1 MSAAVR
7 KFRFPVGNMFVHEL
21 VAMQASAA
29 PDAVAVV
36 GDKQLTYG
44 DLNSRADQLAR
55 RLVSLGVH
63 SEVPI
68 ALFLERSPELAI
80 AALAVLKA
88 GGSYVPL
95 DPSYPLTRIAMLLE
109 DCAAP
114 VVLTDSSVADKLPSG
129 NWQTILL
136 DDEEAEAG
144 VPEVS
149 AEPRLTPDNTAYVI
163 FTSGSTGR
171 PKGVQITHAN
181 LLNLVQW
188 HQRAFQITAAD
199 RATLQASP
207 GFDAAVWE
215 LWPYLT
221 AGASVYVVE
230 EGLRPSPERLRDW
243 IVEQGITITFLPTAV
258 AEAMANLSWPAKG
271 ALRFLLTGADT
282 LRRYPRAGLPFA
294 LVNNYGPTECTVV
307 ATSGEIPATGQSAG
321 TPSIGRAIDNVEI
334 HIVDEE
340 MRPVQNGTPGEL
352 LIGGAGV
359 GRGYLS
365 RPELTAQKF
374 IADPFSKQADARL
387 YRTGDLVRMR
397 LNGEIEFLGRMDEQI
412 KIRGYRIEP
421 GEITAVLNRHPAIRT
436 SYVAAYANGAGEN
449 NLVAYLVGA
458 SQSRPTQAELRTFL
472 GEHLPDYMVPSSFVA
487 MPELPMTPH
496 GKVDRAALPKPTA
509 ENQLDDEHFEAA
521 QSEVEQWLAGF
532 LSGLL
537 KVARVGRN
545 DNFFNLGGHSLMG
558 AQLIAKVQQRFGVEL
573 SLRGLFDHP
582 TIAEISSEIE
592 RLVYAKLQAMSDE
605 EAQRLLES
613 SPGISA

>member
-1 MSAAVR
+1 
-7 KFRFPVGNMFVHEL
+7 MFVHEL

-44 DLNSRADQLAR
+44 DLNSRADRLAR
-55 RLVSLGVH
+55 RLVSLGVY
-63 SEVPI
+63 SEVPV

-88 GGSYVPL
+88 GGTYVPL

-114 VVLTDSSVADKLPSG
+114 VVLTHSSVADKLPSG
-129 NWQTILL
+129 NWQTIVL
-136 DDEEAEAG
+136 DGEDAEAG

-149 AEPRLTPDNTAYVI
+149 ANPQINPGNTAYVI

-188 HQRAFQITAAD
+188 HQRAFHITAAD

-221 AGASVYVVE
+221 AGASIYVVDE
-230 EGLRPSPERLRDW
+230 TLRPSPERLRDW
-243 IVEQGITITFLPTAV
+243 IAEKGITITFVPTAV
-258 AEAMANLSWPAKG
+258 AETMVNLSWPARS

-282 LRRYPRAGLPFA
+282 LRRYPRPDLPFA

-307 ATSGEIPATGQSAG
+307 ATSGEICATGDSEGA
-321 TPSIGRAIDNVEI
+321 PSIGRAIDNVEI
-334 HIVDEE
+334 HIADEQLN
-340 MRPVQNGTPGEL
+340 PVENGTPGEL

-359 GRGYLS
+359 GRGYLNL
-365 RPELTAQKF
+365 PELTSQNF
-374 IADPFSKQADARL
+374 IDDPFSKRPGARL
-387 YRTGDLVRMR
+387 YRTGDRARMR
-397 LNGEIEFLGRMDEQI
+397 RNGEIEFLGRMDEQI

-421 GEITAVLNRHPAIRT
+421 EEITTVLNRHPAIRT
-436 SYVAAYANGAGEN
+436 SCVAAYSNGAGEN
-449 NLVAYLVGA
+449 NLVAYLVAA
-458 SQSRPTQAELRTFL
+458 SQGRPNLAELRTFL
-472 GEHLPDYMVPSSFVA
+472 GEHLPDYMVPSTFVA
-487 MPELPMTPH
+487 LPELPLTRH

-509 ENQLDDEHFEAA
+509 DNQLDDEHFEAA

-532 LSGLL
+532 LAGLL
-537 KVARVGRN
+537 KVSRVGRN

-592 RLVYAKLQAMSDE
+592 SLVYAKLQAMSDE

-613 SPGISA
+613 SPGLSA

>member
-1 MSAAVR
+1 ML
-7 KFRFPVGNMFVHEL
+7 VHEL
-21 VAMQASAA
+21 VAVQASAT

-44 DLNSRADQLAR
+44 DLNSRADRLGRQLA
-55 RLVSLGVH
+55 SLGVH
-63 SEVPI
+63 SEVPV

-80 AALAVLKA
+80 AALAILKT
-88 GGSYVPL
+88 GGKYVPL
-95 DPSYPLTRIAMLLE
+95 DPGYPPTRIAMLLE

-114 VVLTDSSVADKLPSG
+114 VVLTHSSVADKLPAG
-129 NWQTILL
+129 NWRTIVL
-136 DDEEAEAG
+136 DVEETEAG
-144 VPEVS
+144 APELPTKPQIS
-149 AEPRLTPDNTAYVI
+149 PDDTAYVI

-181 LLNLVQW
+181 LMNLVQW
-188 HQRAFQITAAD
+188 HQQAFQITAAD

-215 LWPYLT
+215 MWPYLT
-221 AGASVYVVE
+221 VGATIYVVDE
-230 EGLRPSPERLRDW
+230 ALRPAAERLRDW
-243 IVEQGITITFLPTAV
+243 IVEKGITITFLPTAM
-258 AEAMANLSWPAKG
+258 AEAMVNLSWPAET

-282 LRRYPRAGLPFA
+282 LRRYPQPGLPFA
-294 LVNNYGPTECTVV
+294 LVNNYGPTECAVV
-307 ATSGEIPATGQSAG
+307 ATSGEICASAESEG
-321 TPSIGRAIDNVEI
+321 APSIGRAIDNVEI
-334 HIVDEE
+334 HIVDEQ
-340 MRPVQNGTPGEL
+340 MNPVADAPGEL

-359 GRGYLS
+359 GRGYLN
-365 RPELTAQKF
+365 RAELTAQKF
-374 IADPFSKQADARL
+374 IADPFSKRRGARL
-387 YRTGDLVRMR
+387 YRTGDRVRMR
-397 LNGEIEFLGRMDEQI
+397 PDGQIEFMGRMDEQI

-436 SYVAAYANGAGEN
+436 SYVAAYANDAGEN
-449 NLVAYLVGA
+449 NLVAYLVA
-458 SQSRPTQAELRTFL
+458 SQGRPNLAELRAFL
-472 GEHLPDYMVPSSFVA
+472 GKHLPDYMVPSAFVA
-487 MPELPMTPH
+487 LRELPMTPH
-496 GKVDRAALPKPTA
+496 GKVDRAALPKPTP
-509 ENQLDDEHFEAA
+509 ENQLEDEHFEAP
-521 QSEVEQWLAGF
+521 QSEVEQWLASF

-537 KVARVGRN
+537 KVSRVGRN

-613 SPGISA
+613 SPGLPA